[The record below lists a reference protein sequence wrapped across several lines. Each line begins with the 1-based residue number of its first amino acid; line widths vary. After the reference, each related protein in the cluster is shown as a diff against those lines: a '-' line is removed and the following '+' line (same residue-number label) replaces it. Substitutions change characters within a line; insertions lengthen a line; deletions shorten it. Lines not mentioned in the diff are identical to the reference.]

1 MQQNNGE
8 VDVNVLI
15 GLYNQK
21 LAAALNQN
29 VLYEAKLTTLK
40 QDFDE
45 ERTNLQQEIVTLQEE
60 IQSLKKTKKPNN
72 IASR

>member
-15 GLYNQK
+15 SLYNQK

>member
-8 VDVNVLI
+8 VDDNVLI
-15 GLYNQK
+15 SLYNQK